1 MSDIIIALGVRE
13 NVLEDVHILSRKSVD
28 NPEVLIAAGKDI
40 KNSVIEKASALFI
53 ENNFILVLLDPP
65 DDLINTLKTQLLS
78 LKEKIQIILYYTSA
92 SNDFHKPI
100 EGNIVVLE
108 KERGKRIKE
117 RVLSILKKHGKIMT
131 DKGFQALKEKIKDES
146 ILEMELMK
154 IINFIGEKQEI
165 KSKDVL
171 SVVTE
176 THEESLFSLFDAL
189 ALMKKKEALNIFE
202 NLLLNGLHILAIQG
216 YLVKQTRLMLQ
227 AKDMEEVFKAGSEYS
242 HFLKTFNKWK
252 EGLDLKP
259 SDRRQHFPY
268 QKPFYAYNLSKTSQ
282 KLKRKDLIAFFD
294 VLTDFDTKIKRG
306 SKFDRILLEYGLLE
320 A

>member
-13 NVLEDVHILSRKSVD
+13 NVLEDVHILSRKSLD
-28 NPEVLIAAGKDI
+28 HPEVLIATGKDI
-40 KNSVIEKASALFI
+40 KNVVIEKASTLFI
-53 ENNFILVLLDPP
+53 ENNFVLVLLDPP
-65 DDLINTLKTQLLS
+65 DDLIHILKTQLLS

-108 KERGKRIKE
+108 KEKDKRIKE
-117 RVLSILKKHGKIMT
+117 RVLNILKKHGKIMT
-131 DKGFQALKEKIKDES
+131 DKGFQVLKEKIKDES

-154 IINFIGEKQEI
+154 LINFIGEKQEI

-189 ALMKKKEALNIFE
+189 AQMKKKEALNIFE

-227 AKDMEEVFKAGSEYS
+227 AKDMEEVFKTGSDYGT
-242 HFLKTFNKWK
+242 FLKTFNKWK

-259 SDRRQHFPY
+259 SDKRQHFPY

-282 KLKRKDLIAFFD
+282 KLKRKDLVAFFD

>member
-1 MSDIIIALGVRE
+1 MSDIIIALGVPE
-13 NVLEDVHILSRKSVD
+13 NVSEDVHILSRKSVD
-28 NPEVLIAAGKDI
+28 NPEVLIATGKDI
-40 KNSVIEKASALFI
+40 KNVVIEKASTLFI

-65 DDLINTLKTQLLS
+65 DDLMHTLKTQLLS

-108 KERGKRIKE
+108 KEKGKRIKE
-117 RVLSILKKHGKIMT
+117 RVLNILKKHGKVMT
-131 DKGFQALKEKIKDES
+131 DKGFQVLKEKIKDES

-154 IINFIGEKQEI
+154 LINFIGEKQEI

-171 SVVTE
+171 YVVTE
-176 THEESLFSLFDAL
+176 THEESLFTLFDAL
-189 ALMKKKEALNIFE
+189 AQMNKKEALNIFE
-202 NLLLNGLHILAIQG
+202 NLLLNGIHILAIQG

-227 AKDMEEVFKAGSEYS
+227 AKDMEEVFKAGSEYGT
-242 HFLKTFNKWK
+242 FLKTFNKWK

-259 SDRRQHFPY
+259 SDKRQHFPY

-282 KLKRKDLIAFFD
+282 KLKRKDLVAFFD

>member
-1 MSDIIIALGVRE
+1 MSDIIIALGIKE
-13 NVLEDVHILSRKSVD
+13 NVSEDVHILSRKSVD
-28 NPEVLIAAGKDI
+28 NPEILIATGKDI
-40 KNSVIEKASALFI
+40 RNVVIEKASTLFI

-65 DDLINTLKTQLLS
+65 DDLIHTLKTQLLS

-92 SNDFHKPI
+92 SNDFHMPI

-108 KERGKRIKE
+108 KEKGKRIKE
-117 RVLSILKKHGKIMT
+117 RVLNMLKKHGKIMT
-131 DKGFQALKEKIKDES
+131 DKGFQVLKEKIKDES

-154 IINFIGEKQEI
+154 LINFIGEKQEI

-176 THEESLFSLFDAL
+176 THEESLFTLFDAL
-189 ALMKKKEALNIFE
+189 AQMNKKEALNIFE
-202 NLLLNGLHILAIQG
+202 NLLLNGVHILAIQG

-242 HFLKTFNKWK
+242 TFLKTFNKWK

-259 SDRRQHFPY
+259 SDKRQHFPY

-282 KLKRKDLIAFFD
+282 KLKRKDLVAFFD

>member
-1 MSDIIIALGVRE
+1 MNDIVIALGTRE
-13 NVLEDVHILSRKSVD
+13 NILEDVHILSRKSVD
-28 NPEVLIAAGKDI
+28 NPEVLMAAGKDI

-65 DDLINTLKTQLLS
+65 DDLIHSLKTQLLS
-78 LKEKIQIILYYTSA
+78 LKERIQIILYYTSA

-131 DKGFQALKEKIKDES
+131 DKGFQVLKEKIKDES

-227 AKDMEEVFKAGSEYS
+227 AKDMEEVFKAGPEYS

-259 SDRRQHFPY
+259 SDKRQHLPY

-294 VLTDFDTKIKRG
+294 VLTDFDTKIKKG

>member
-1 MSDIIIALGVRE
+1 MIDIIIALGTRE

-28 NPEVLIAAGKDI
+28 NPEVFIATGKDI

-154 IINFIGEKQEI
+154 IINFIGDKQEI

-282 KLKRKDLIAFFD
+282 KLKRKDLVAFFD